1 MISVTFFLFGLGLA
15 ASLILAVAAKVFYV
29 WEDPKIEQIGEALLG
44 ANCGAC
50 GYAGCASAAEA
61 VVNGT
66 APADVCTAGGFA
78 VAQDVAQVLGLTIEE
93 KEPEVSMPGCTYGYQ
108 DAELKYTYD
117 GVMDC
122 RAAMQLFGG
131 SKECFIGCLGL
142 GTCVRACP
150 FGALSMGPDNLP
162 IVNKEKCTACG
173 ICTEVCPKDII
184 TLTSA
189 SKRIMSDY
197 KTTECTAPCQRNC
210 PAEIDIPE
218 YIKQISNGNYRQAV
232 TVIKEKNPFPLICGW
247 ICPAPCE
254 RDCRRN
260 LVDEPVNINGLKK
273 FVSEYEMK
281 SGEHILPDYLPLE
294 GGKNIAVIGGGVSGL
309 TAAYYLRRLGNSPK
323 VIEATKKLGG
333 VLRYVITEE
342 RLPRKVLDWDIEGI
356 LATGIETE
364 TGKVMGRDFTL
375 TSLFEDG
382 IDMVLLTIGGWD
394 SHQIMQGRYSG
405 NNIIPGTDLLL
416 DFLLHDS
423 RNENMPSGQNAV
435 IIGGGDAAYKAAA
448 ICLENGANKV
458 TIAHP
463 YSEHEAVLKGFK
475 PNKTKNIVDLYC
487 ALPIELRGD
496 GDQLLEITIRTA
508 GEKIEKVALDSLIVG
523 SGRYP
528 ELLITRTEGQEWKTV
543 EILKVLTEEPDL
555 GIFSMGE
562 TGRTSDYNSVVT
574 AVRRGRKMA
583 RALQLHISG
592 EDIAAEEGVISDQAE
607 LQNIYEIEYSEPLKV
622 ARINYNSAVTLT
634 EAEVKTEAGRCFDC
648 GLICYNRLL
657 IWKIK
662 QRPLLLNNINR

>member
-1 MISVTFFLFGLGLA
+1 MISVTFFLFGLGLV

-29 WEDPKIEQIGEALLG
+29 WEDPKIEQVAEALLG

-50 GYAGCASAAEA
+50 GFAGCASAAEA

-66 APADVCTAGGFA
+66 AQADVCTAGGFA

-93 KEPEVSMPGCTYGYQ
+93 KEPEVSLPGCTYGYQ
-108 DAELKYTYD
+108 DADLKYTYD

-150 FGALSMGPDNLP
+150 FDALSMGPDNLP
-162 IVNKEKCTACG
+162 VVNKEKCTACG

-218 YIKQISNGNYRQAV
+218 YINQISNGNYRQAV
-232 TVIKEKNPFPLICGW
+232 AVIKEKNPFPLICGW

-254 RDCRRN
+254 SDCRRN

-281 SGEHILPDYLPLE
+281 SGEHVLPDYLPLE
-294 GGKNIAVIGGGVSGL
+294 GGKNIAVIGGGVGGL
-309 TAAYYLRRLGNSPK
+309 TAAYYLRRLGNSLK
-323 VIEATKKLGG
+323 VIEATDKLGG
-333 VLRYVITEE
+333 ILRYVITEE
-342 RLPRKVLDWDIEGI
+342 RLPRKILDWDIKGI

-364 TGKVMGRDFTL
+364 TGKLMGRDFTL
-375 TSLFEDG
+375 SSLFEDG
-382 IDMVLLTIGGWD
+382 TDMVLLTTGGWD
-394 SHQIMQGRYSG
+394 SHQILQGKNSG
-405 NNIIPGTDLLL
+405 KNIIPNTGLLL
-416 DFLLHDS
+416 DFLLLDS
-423 RNENMPSGQNAV
+423 RGENTPVGQNVV
-435 IIGGGDAAYKAAA
+435 IIGGGDAAYKAAN
-448 ICLENGANKV
+448 ICLENGAQQV

-463 YSEHEAVLKGFK
+463 YSEQEAVQKGIK
-475 PNKTKNIVDLYC
+475 PNKSENIVDLYN
-487 ALPIELRGD
+487 AMPIELRGA
-496 GDQLLEITIRTA
+496 GDLLVEIAIQTA
-508 GEKIEKVALDSLIVG
+508 GEKIEKVALNNLIIG

-528 ELLITRTEGQEWKTV
+528 ELLITRTEGKEWKTV
-543 EILKVLTEEPDL
+543 EILKVLTEEPDR
-555 GIFSMGE
+555 GIFSVGE
-562 TGRTSDYNSVVT
+562 IGRTSDLNGVVI
-574 AVRRGRKMA
+574 AVRRGRKIA
-583 RALQLHISG
+583 RALQLYISG
-592 EDIAAEEGVISDQAE
+592 DDIAPEKGAIIDQDE
-607 LQNIYEIEYSEPLKV
+607 LQNIYKIEAAERLKA
-622 ARINYNSAVTLT
+622 ARINYNPIVTLT
-634 EAEVKTEAGRCFDC
+634 EAEVVTEAARCFDC
-648 GLICYNRLL
+648 GLICFKKVLDLGNQTA
-657 IWKIK
+657 ITA
-662 QRPLLLNNINR
+662 

>member
-29 WEDPKIEQIGEALLG
+29 WEDPKIEQVSEALLG

-61 VVNGT
+61 VVSGT
-66 APADVCTAGGFA
+66 AQADVCTAGGCA

-162 IVNKEKCTACG
+162 VVNKEKCTACG

-232 TVIKEKNPFPLICGW
+232 MVIKEKNPFPLICGW

-254 RDCRRN
+254 SDCRRN

-281 SGEHILPDYLPLE
+281 SGEHVLPDYLPLE

-323 VIEATKKLGG
+323 VIEATEKLGG
-333 VLRYVITEE
+333 ILRYVITDE
-342 RLPRKVLDWDIEGI
+342 RLPRKVLDLDIEGI
-356 LATGIETE
+356 IASGIETE

-375 TSLFEDG
+375 NSLFEDG
-382 IDMVLLTIGGWD
+382 TDMVLLTIGGWD

-423 RNENMPSGQNAV
+423 RNENMPAGQNAV

-448 ICLENGANKV
+448 ICLENGAKKV

-487 ALPIELRGD
+487 AMPIELRGD

-592 EDIAAEEGVISDQAE
+592 EDIAAEEGVILDQAE

-662 QRPLLLNNINR
+662 QRPLLLNTINR